1 MGQTDRWGERDKVV
15 LRDGQ
20 ETGEGRASG
29 DMADCDRPRMKESCV
44 IRET

>member
-1 MGQTDRWGERDKVV
+1 MGQTDKWQGRDKGV

-29 DMADCDRPRMKESCV
+29 DVADCVRPTVKESCV
-44 IRET
+44 M